1 MQTTDTVLGTPSTM
15 GDDEQLTTTRLLRD
29 AARTFGDQH
38 IIHTRGGGSPW
49 QTTTY
54 AAVWERVRRIAAAL
68 RAEGVGPGD
77 RVGLLLWND
86 VRHLESY
93 FSVPLLGATMVQL
106 NLRLAP
112 TDLAYVITHA
122 QVGTIVVDETLLEL
136 AAALEPHLPDGV
148 RWIVAGDGE
157 LPADWAGRD
166 DVLSYEALLDGH
178 EPLETGGLP
187 NVSERSASGACYT
200 TGTTGRPKGVFYSHR
215 ATWLHAHAVVSTL
228 GMTMADTAL
237 LLTPMF
243 HAQCWGLPFAAVAVG
258 ARLVLPGR
266 FNLTDTPWLT
276 STLVDHGVTVAPA
289 APAILMPM
297 LHHLRTL
304 ETPPR
309 MDGVRLLCG
318 ATEPPVAMMRGFDE
332 LTGAEVIHA
341 YGATETSPI
350 VSLNRMKPSLM
361 DTLSEDER
369 WNLKRFQGLVVVG
382 VDVKITDPLGEL
394 LPPGEENVGE
404 IRLRG
409 PWVTTSYADNAE
421 ATEAGFDDEGYW
433 RSGDLGY
440 LSPEGYLKVTDRLKD
455 VVKSGGEWISSIDL
469 ENHIMTVPGVRDA
482 AVIGVP
488 HPQWEE
494 RPLALMVRDED
505 SDVDQDAVLAALAER
520 FATWQLPDEVRFV
533 TEIDRTGVGKVN
545 KRKLRADYADALTS
559 GR

>member
-1 MQTTDTVLGTPSTM
+1 
-15 GDDEQLTTTRLLRD
+15 
-29 AARTFGDQH
+29 
-38 IIHTRGGGSPW
+38 
-49 QTTTY
+49 
-54 AAVWERVRRIAAAL
+54 
-68 RAEGVGPGD
+68 
-77 RVGLLLWND
+77 
-86 VRHLESY
+86 
-93 FSVPLLGATMVQL
+93 
-106 NLRLAP
+106 
-112 TDLAYVITHA
+112 
-122 QVGTIVVDETLLEL
+122 
-136 AAALEPHLPDGV
+136 
-148 RWIVAGDGE
+148 
-157 LPADWAGRD
+157 
-166 DVLSYEALLDGH
+166 
-178 EPLETGGLP
+178 
-187 NVSERSASGACYT
+187 
-200 TGTTGRPKGVFYSHR
+200 
-215 ATWLHAHAVVSTL
+215 
-228 GMTMADTAL
+228 
-237 LLTPMF
+237 
-243 HAQCWGLPFAAVAVG
+243 
-258 ARLVLPGR
+258 
-266 FNLTDTPWLT
+266 
-276 STLVDHGVTVAPA
+276 
-289 APAILMPM
+289 
-297 LHHLRTL
+297 
-304 ETPPR
+304 
-309 MDGVRLLCG
+309 
-318 ATEPPVAMMRGFDE
+318 
-332 LTGAEVIHA
+332 
-341 YGATETSPI
+341 
-350 VSLNRMKPSLM
+350 MKPSLM

-488 HPQWEE
+488 HPEWEE
-494 RPLALMVRDED
+494 RPLALAVRDEG

>member
-1 MQTTDTVLGTPSTM
+1 MQSTVEPLLGTPSTM

-29 AARTFGDQH
+29 AARTFGDQEIVH
-38 IIHTRGGGSPW
+38 SRGGGEW
-49 QTTTY
+49 ETATY
-54 AAVWERVRRIAAAL
+54 ADLWERVRRASAGL
-68 RAEGVGPGD
+68 KAEGVGPGD

-86 VRHLESY
+86 LRHLESY

-106 NLRLAP
+106 NLRLSPA
-112 TDLAYVITHA
+112 DLAYVITHA
-122 QVGTIVVDETLLEL
+122 RVGTIIVDVTLLDL
-136 AAALEPHLPDGV
+136 VAAIEPHLEGGI
-148 RWIVAGDGE
+148 RWIVAGDDE
-157 LPADWAGRD
+157 LPAAWAERED
-166 DVLSYEALLDGH
+166 AVPYEDLLEAH
-178 EPLETGGLP
+178 EPIPTTEVP
-187 NVSERSASGACYT
+187 DVSERSASGACYT

-215 ATWLHAHAVVSTL
+215 STWLHSGAVVATL
-228 GMTMADTAL
+228 GITMSDTAL

-243 HAQCWGLPFAAVAVG
+243 HAQCWGLPFAALSVG

-266 FNLTDTPWLT
+266 FSLTDTPWLT
-276 STLVDHGVTVAPA
+276 STIVDHGVTVAPA

-297 LHHLRTL
+297 LHHIRSL

-350 VSLNRMKPSLM
+350 VSLNRMKPSLAE
-361 DTLSEDER
+361 TLTEDER

-382 VDVKITDPLGEL
+382 VDVKITDPMGTA

-409 PWVTTSYADNAE
+409 PWVTASYADNPE
-421 ATEAGFDDEGYW
+421 ASEAGFDEDGYW
-433 RSGDLGY
+433 RSGDIGY

-455 VVKSGGEWISSIDL
+455 VIKSGGEWISSIDL
-469 ENHIMTVPGVRDA
+469 ESHIMTVPGIRDA

-488 HPQWEE
+488 HPKWEE
-494 RPLALMVRDED
+494 RPLALVVRAEGA
-505 SDVDQDAVLAALAER
+505 DVGCDDVRLALAGR
-520 FATWQLPDEVRFV
+520 FAEWQLPDEVRFV
-533 TEIDRTGVGKVN
+533 DEIDRTSVGKIN
-545 KRKLRADYADALTS
+545 KRKLRDDYADALTS
-559 GR
+559 TS